1 MTTSHALS
9 TAAPDTF
16 PDNQAQAGCLALCR
30 ELVSTGAELGLQVAA
45 YLDGRL
51 VVDVVAGVADPA
63 TGAPMAWDTLVPAW
77 STGKG
82 VTATAV
88 HVLVDRGLL
97 DYDTPIAAYWPEFG
111 AHGKERA
118 TLRHALTHAAG
129 IPSFPPGVTHVA
141 QLADW
146 DRMCAAVAGMAAEWE
161 PGSATGY
168 HGWTYGW
175 IVGEAVRR
183 ATGRRIEEVVSTEV
197 AAPLGVDDLLYC
209 GVPAAEVGR
218 VAAVV
223 DGGWAGFLDR
233 MPPAFRRVAP
243 APFQPVA
250 ALAQHR
256 EVTRAVLPANGT
268 MTAFAAARMYAA
280 LLGPVDGVRLISA
293 GTLAA
298 ASAPASF
305 AEPVD
310 RVFGFPVV
318 KALGYFTGLPFVG
331 GRPTSF
337 GMNGSGGG
345 TAFADP
351 EQGFAFALTKN
362 RMTGG
367 EQDTAERLVGV
378 IRAALDLP
386 A

>member
-1 MTTSHALS
+1 
-9 TAAPDTF
+9 
-16 PDNQAQAGCLALCR
+16 
-30 ELVSTGAELGLQVAA
+30 
-45 YLDGRL
+45 
-51 VVDVVAGVADPA
+51 
-63 TGAPMAWDTLVPAW
+63 
-77 STGKG
+77 
-82 VTATAV
+82 V

-97 DYDTPIAAYWPEFG
+97 DYDTPIAEYWPEFG
-111 AHGKERA
+111 ARGKRHA

-129 IPSFPPGVTHVA
+129 VPAFPPGVSHVA

-146 DRMCAAVAGMAAEWE
+146 DLMCAAVAGMAAEWE
-161 PGSATGY
+161 PGTATGY
-168 HGWTYGW
+168 HGWTFGW

-183 ATGRRIEEVVSTEV
+183 ATGRRIEEVISTEV

-209 GVPAAEVGR
+209 GVPAAELGR

-223 DGGWAGFLDR
+223 DGGWAAFVDR
-233 MPPAFRRVAP
+233 MSPAFRRVAP

-293 GTLAA
+293 EALAA
-298 ASAPASF
+298 ASAPAWTGPP
-305 AEPVD
+305 PVD
-310 RVFGFPVV
+310 RVFGIPVP

-351 EQGFAFALTKN
+351 EHGFAFALTKN

-367 EQDTAERLVGV
+367 EQDTAERLAGV
-378 IRAALDLP
+378 IRTALSLP